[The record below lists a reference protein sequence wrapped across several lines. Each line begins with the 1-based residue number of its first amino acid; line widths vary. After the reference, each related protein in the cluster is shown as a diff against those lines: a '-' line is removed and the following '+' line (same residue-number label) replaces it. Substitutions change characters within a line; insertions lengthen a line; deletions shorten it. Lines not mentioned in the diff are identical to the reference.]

1 MRNLALRLTLLAA
14 ICLLA
19 LGVYALANRPP
30 QIPGDDI
37 IIKGGSM
44 NINCGANHGKDCFSH
59 TTGTYLYTHKKA
71 NAHITHVSVTD
82 SAGNELCSSCDF
94 VPAAQPTIK
103 VTFK

>member
-1 MRNLALRLTLLAA
+1 
-14 ICLLA
+14 
-19 LGVYALANRPP
+19 
-30 QIPGDDI
+30 
-37 IIKGGSM
+37 
-44 NINCGANHGKDCFSH
+44 
-59 TTGTYLYTHKKA
+59 LYTHKKA

>member
-1 MRNLALRLTLLAA
+1 MRRLLLSVAA

-19 LGVYALANRPP
+19 LAAVALARRPP
-30 QIPGDDI
+30 QAPGDDI

-44 NINCGANHGKDCFSH
+44 SIQCGTNHGKDCFSH

-71 NAHITHVSVTD
+71 TAHITHVSVKD
-82 SAGNELCSSCDF
+82 SAGNELCTNCDF
-94 VPAAQPTIK
+94 APAAQPTIT